1 MRATAGLSPTLRL
14 VLPRRAGHLVE
25 RNVLVYRRDWLV
37 ILSGFFEPVLYLF
50 GIGYGVGSLVG
61 NVAGAHGHAVS
72 YAVFVAPALM
82 ASSAMNGAIYDS
94 TFNLFYKMK
103 YARTYD
109 AILSTPVGTAD
120 VALGEI
126 VWAVMRGS
134 IYSVGFMVVMFA
146 LHLLASPLAVLAVPA
161 AVFIGFAFSGVGTA
175 VTTFIRKWEDFDLV
189 QLVLVPLFLFSA
201 TFFPIDA
208 YPQALRVFVE
218 FTPLYH
224 GVDLIRG
231 LTTGDLGLH
240 QLVDVVY
247 LLALGLVGLA
257 VTARR
262 LNQVLLT

>member
-1 MRATAGLSPTLRL
+1 VRTAAGVSPTLQL
-14 VLPRRAGHLVE
+14 VLPRRARHLVE
-25 RNVLVYRRDWLV
+25 RNLLVYRRQWL
-37 ILSGFFEPVLYLF
+37 ILFSGFFEPLLYLL

-61 NVAGAHGHAVS
+61 TVDGAQGHVVS

-94 TFNLFYKMK
+94 TFNLFYKIK

-109 AILSTPVGTAD
+109 AVLSTPVGTAD

-126 VWAVMRGS
+126 VWSVMRGS
-134 IYSVGFMVVMFA
+134 IYSVGFIVVMVA
-146 LHLLASPLAVLAVPA
+146 LHLVASPLAVLAVPA
-161 AVFIGFAFSGVGTA
+161 AVFIGFAFAGVGTA

-208 YPQALRVFVE
+208 YPQALRIFVE

-231 LTTGDLGLH
+231 LTTGNLGPNL
-240 QLVDVVY
+240 LVDVIY
-247 LLALGLVGLA
+247 LLALGLAGLA

-262 LNQVLLT
+262 LGKLLLT

>member
-1 MRATAGLSPTLRL
+1 MRATAGLSPPLRL
-14 VLPRRAGHLVE
+14 VLPRRARHLVE
-25 RNVLVYRRDWLV
+25 RNLLVYRRVWLV

-61 NVAGAHGHAVS
+61 SVPGSQGHAVP

-94 TFNLFYKMK
+94 TFNLFYKIK

-109 AILSTPVGTAD
+109 AVLSTPVGTAD

-126 VWAVMRGS
+126 VWSVMRGS
-134 IYSVGFMVVMFA
+134 IYAVGFIVVMVAFR
-146 LHLLASPLAVLAVPA
+146 LVASPLALLAVPA
-161 AVFIGFAFSGVGTA
+161 AVFIGFAFAGIGTA
-175 VTTFIRKWEDFDLV
+175 VTTFIRKWEDFDLI

-208 YPQALRVFVE
+208 YPQALRTFVE
-218 FTPLYH
+218 LTPLYH
-224 GVDLIRG
+224 GVSLIRG
-231 LTTGDLGLH
+231 LTTGVLGLH
-240 QLVDVVY
+240 MLVDVAY
-247 LLALGLVGLA
+247 LLALGMAGLA

-262 LNQVLLT
+262 LNKLLLT

>member
-1 MRATAGLSPTLRL
+1 MRAAAGFSPTLR
-14 VLPRRAGHLVE
+14 VLLPSRARHLVE
-25 RNVLVYRRDWLV
+25 RNILVYRRDWLV
-37 ILSGFFEPVLYLF
+37 IASGFFEPVLYLF

-61 NVAGAHGHAVS
+61 NVVGVHGHAIS

-94 TFNLFYKMK
+94 TFNLFYKIK

-109 AILSTPVGTAD
+109 AVLATPVGTGD

-134 IYSVGFMVVMFA
+134 IYSVGFIVVMIA
-146 LHLLASPLAVLAVPA
+146 LGLVSSPLAVLAVPA

-201 TFFPIDA
+201 TFFPIDR

-231 LTTGDLGLH
+231 LTTGDLGPHLV
-240 QLVDVVY
+240 VDVVY
-247 LLALGLVGLA
+247 LLVLGLAGLA
-257 VTARR
+257 VTSRR
-262 LNQVLLT
+262 LNKLLLT

>member
-1 MRATAGLSPTLRL
+1 MRAASGFSPTLRL
-14 VLPRRAGHLVE
+14 VLPRRARHLVE
-25 RNVLVYRRDWLV
+25 RNLLVYRREWL
-37 ILSGFFEPVLYLF
+37 IIFSGFFEPLLYLF

-61 NVAGAHGHAVS
+61 TVPGAQGHAVS

-82 ASSAMNGAIYDS
+82 ASAAMNGAIYDS
-94 TFNLFYKMK
+94 TFNLFYKIK

-109 AILSTPVGTAD
+109 AVLSTPVGTAD

-126 VWAVMRGS
+126 VWSVMRGS
-134 IYSVGFMVVMFA
+134 IYSAGFIVVMVA
-146 LHLLASPLAVLAVPA
+146 LHLVASPLAVLAVPA
-161 AVFIGFAFSGVGTA
+161 AVFIGFAFAGVGTA

-231 LTTGDLGLH
+231 LTTGNLGPQL
-240 QLVDVVY
+240 LVDAVY
-247 LLALGLVGLA
+247 LLALGLAGMA

-262 LNQVLLT
+262 LGKLLLT